1 MDGRQ
6 ARGRV
11 LAQAHG
17 DRIRPIEGDLWFVPS
32 EQRGGYVVSSNAC
45 SCPDHTQNGVKCKHM
60 IAVEIVRR
68 TLASAADKPAEA
80 PAAPAPAPPPR
91 PAKPAPPKGDLTTEE
106 QQNIRA
112 ALRFLSA
119 HLGSMDSLAK
129 AIRGKAAT
137 LRNAASCRR
146 PSAGLAVRLARF
158 AEVPVDDVLNGRFP
172 PVCPT
177 CGQRAIRMPSE
188 TRSSI

>member
-32 EQRGGYVVSSNAC
+32 EQRGGYVTSSNGC
-45 SCPDHTQNGVKCKHM
+45 SCPDHTQNGAAKCKHM

-68 TLASAADKPAEA
+68 TLASADA
-80 PAAPAPAPPPR
+80 PAAPPPTPPK
-91 PAKPAPPKGDLTTEE
+91 PAKPAPPKGDLTHDE

-119 HLGSMDSLAK
+119 HLGSMDALAK
-129 AIRGKAAT
+129 AIRGKAT
-137 LRNAASCRR
+137 SLRNVASCRR

-172 PVCPT
+172 PICPT
-177 CGQRAIRMPSE
+177 CGQRAIRMPAG
-188 TRSSI
+188 